1 MLDEIKIV
9 YALRKHRIL
18 MGVSAGLYM
27 VELRVRHS
35 VERWIIWRCKQLSQ
49 LWELFSYGKYES
61 IEAGA

>member
-35 VERWIIWRCKQLSQ
+35 VERWII
-49 LWELFSYGKYES
+49 
-61 IEAGA
+61 